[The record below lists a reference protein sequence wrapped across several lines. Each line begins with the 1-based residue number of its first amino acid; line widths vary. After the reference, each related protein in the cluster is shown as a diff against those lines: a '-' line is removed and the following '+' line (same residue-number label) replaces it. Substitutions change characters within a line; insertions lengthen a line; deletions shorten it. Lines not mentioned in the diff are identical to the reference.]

1 MPLDSGLASI
11 VTDCYFNLGQ
21 MHQLGYGVDKD
32 TRTSVRYYKKA
43 CSTGNHAQAYTKCG
57 DYYYSQRDKRSAMAC
72 YKKAADFG
80 DVMALNNIGLMLE
93 QGYED
98 IAPQAEEAL
107 KMYKQAHNLGS
118 LDATLNL
125 AIFYLS
131 GKLVPIDQ
139 KVGKALLLK
148 AHSQKSARA
157 GEIML

>member
-1 MPLDSGLASI
+1 
-11 VTDCYFNLGQ
+11 
-21 MHQLGYGVDKD
+21 
-32 TRTSVRYYKKA
+32 
-43 CSTGNHAQAYTKCG
+43 
-57 DYYYSQRDKRSAMAC
+57 MAC

-157 GEIML
+157 GEIMLQFGIIKSKTEIEGIVGSEDNSVDSILQSVGLIGAKRSGIDGGVSQHPSA